1 MKGHILS
8 QNIPNQNWLQLATI
22 QVAGAICLPILMI
35 GEQLGR
41 TYGFKTAIIS
51 ILLGNSF
58 LCVIAIITALMA
70 YQFKEY
76 TIENAIRYF
85 GVTGTKLLGCNM
97 LLSLIGWFAIQLNV
111 ISLSIE
117 KSCLLL
123 FGYQIP
129 ITMLNM
135 IIGLGITLA
144 SLCGVES
151 IKKIAN
157 ISMPFFIGTM
167 AIALLQTLQNPTIT
181 PTNIINSYQGVSLV
195 IATAIMAVIDLPTYY
210 RFAKSSKDSVISIV
224 ILFIITIPLLEIIGA
239 YIALHNQGTNI
250 LETLTAHHNVIW
262 QLWIFLFL
270 ILAGWTTNN
279 MNLYSAT
286 TALQTIAPRL
296 NYATQTLLLG
306 FAGTILSCFDL
317 LKNLEPI
324 LNGIGIL
331 ISSMGGVMVTNFL
344 LQKYITQSKSH
355 AFFVKNIIA
364 WSIGST
370 IGFLTFFG
378 YTTLTQFE
386 IIDAYC
392 IATIATT
399 LIQLFL

>member
-1 MKGHILS
+1 MS
-8 QNIPNQNWLQLATI
+8 QKITEHNWLQLATI

-51 ILLGNSF
+51 ILVGNSF
-58 LCVIAIITALMA
+58 LFALAIITVLMA

-76 TIENAIRYF
+76 TIQNAIRYF
-85 GVTGTKLLGCNM
+85 GSSGTKLLGCNM
-97 LLSLIGWFAIQLNV
+97 LLSLTGWFAIQLNL

-123 FGYQIP
+123 LGYNIP
-129 ITMLNM
+129 IIALNI
-135 IIGLGITLA
+135 IIGSCITIA
-144 SLCGVES
+144 SLFGLES
-151 IKKIAN
+151 IKKLAT

-167 AIALLQTLQNPTIT
+167 AIALLQALQNPTVI
-181 PTNIINSYQGVSLV
+181 PTNVISSYQGISLV
-195 IATAIMAVIDLPTYY
+195 IASAIMAVIDLPTYY
-210 RFAKSSKDSVISIV
+210 RFAKSSKDSIISV
-224 ILFIITIPLLEIIGA
+224 FILFIITVPLLEIIGA
-239 YIALHNQGTNI
+239 YIALHNTGTNI
-250 LETLTAHHNVIW
+250 LETLTAHHNIVW

-296 NYATQTLLLG
+296 NYTTQTLLLG
-306 FAGTILSCFDL
+306 FAGTALSCFDL
-317 LKNLEPI
+317 LQNLEPL

-331 ISSMGGVMVTNFL
+331 ISSMGGVMITNFL
-344 LQKYITQSKSH
+344 LQKYIVKPHGHT
-355 AFFVKNIIA
+355 FFVKNIIA
-364 WSIGST
+364 WTIGST
-370 IGFLTFFG
+370 VGFLTFFG
-378 YTTLTQFE
+378 YISLTNFD

-392 IATIATT
+392 VATIATGI
-399 LIQLFL
+399 IQYFI